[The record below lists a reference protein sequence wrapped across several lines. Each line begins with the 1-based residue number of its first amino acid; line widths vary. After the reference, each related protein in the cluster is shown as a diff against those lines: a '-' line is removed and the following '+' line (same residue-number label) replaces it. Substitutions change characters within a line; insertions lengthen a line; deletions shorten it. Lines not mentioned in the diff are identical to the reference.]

1 MAQGSLCP
9 PPSTTPRQSLMDTR
23 GRSPLDKRRRFT
35 KGGALMPTIEPI
47 YLVDPP
53 EQPQQQQPQSRIQ
66 RQRSSEDLTQSLGLH
81 SHQQPQPQ
89 PQKSSEDLTE
99 TCTQDETWEE
109 RWKRELDEESSI
121 EEDTQQYC
129 MRILTQEEEDFP
141 HGKGTCHCFQFAKER
156 RTANLMECISHMEEQ
171 AAVAEQE
178 EEDEQEVNES
188 DESLDASQILYEP
201 WDLGAP
207 RMCCSKRKRN
217 EAAAAEQDSQ
227 HEKAAEFDTR
237 GIPGQPPTMSY
248 AAHTADPDAQ
258 AAVAEKNSQ
267 RDKDPQHQEHA
278 LRVEHTQPDTQG
290 DQDSQKT
297 WTPRSFSW
305 SSPQEDQDTQD
316 SMMVWPDTQGDQD
329 SQDSVE
335 VLLMD
340 LPDTCTGFRGFFH

>member
-1 MAQGSLCP
+1 
-9 PPSTTPRQSLMDTR
+9 MDTQ
-23 GRSPLDKRRRFT
+23 GRSPLYKRRRFT
-35 KGGALMPTIEPI
+35 KGGALMPTIAPV
-47 YLVDPP
+47 YPADPP

-141 HGKGTCHCFQFAKER
+141 HGKGTCHCFQFSQER

-188 DESLDASQILYEP
+188 DESLDATQILYEP
-201 WDLGAP
+201 LDLGAP
-207 RMCCSKRKRN
+207 RMCCSSRKSD

-227 HEKAAEFDTR
+227 HEKAAEFDKVTHTLQH
-237 GIPGQPPTMSY
+237 ILASHPPS
-248 AAHTADPDAQ
+248 
-258 AAVAEKNSQ
+258 
-267 RDKDPQHQEHA
+267 PQHQEHA
-278 LRVEHTQPDTQG
+278 LRVEDTQPDTQ
-290 DQDSQKT
+290 QDTQQHKECRGADVMLGSDVSDDTQKT

-316 SMMVWPDTQGDQD
+316 SMMVWPDTQGNQD

>member
-1 MAQGSLCP
+1 
-9 PPSTTPRQSLMDTR
+9 
-23 GRSPLDKRRRFT
+23 
-35 KGGALMPTIEPI
+35 
-47 YLVDPP
+47 
-53 EQPQQQQPQSRIQ
+53 
-66 RQRSSEDLTQSLGLH
+66 
-81 SHQQPQPQ
+81 
-89 PQKSSEDLTE
+89 
-99 TCTQDETWEE
+99 
-109 RWKRELDEESSI
+109 
-121 EEDTQQYC
+121 
-129 MRILTQEEEDFP
+129 
-141 HGKGTCHCFQFAKER
+141 
-156 RTANLMECISHMEEQ
+156 
-171 AAVAEQE
+171 
-178 EEDEQEVNES
+178 
-188 DESLDASQILYEP
+188 
-201 WDLGAP
+201 
-207 RMCCSKRKRN
+207 MCCWKRKRN

-316 SMMVWPDTQGDQD
+316 SMMVWPDTQGNQD

-340 LPDTCTGFRGFFH
+340 LPDTCTGFRGFIH